1 MIVALLFAVAEPNCP
16 SAKLPLTSWPEDYF
30 DESLLR
36 LGTPQG
42 RLSRQVL
49 KRRRVASR
57 QHAQSVR
64 STEAPT

>member
-1 MIVALLFAVAEPNCP
+1 MIVAVLSAVAEPTRL
-16 SAKLPLTSWPEDYF
+16 SAMLPLTSLPEDYVN
-30 DESLLR
+30 ESLLR

-42 RLSRQVL
+42 RLSGQVL
-49 KRRRVASR
+49 KRRRVASQ

>member
-1 MIVALLFAVAEPNCP
+1 MIVAVLSAVAEPTRL
-16 SAKLPLTSWPEDYF
+16 SAMLALTSLPEDYF

-36 LGTPQG
+36 LGPPQG

-49 KRRRVASR
+49 KRRQVASR